1 MMYTYVKNDI
11 HVNLFDH
18 GPLASSTILWCHY
31 FQINNHVY
39 MNSMNLFSE
48 KLSIQDMSYHIAAL
62 SSDNSF

>member
-1 MMYTYVKNDI
+1 
-11 HVNLFDH
+11 
-18 GPLASSTILWCHY
+18 
-31 FQINNHVY
+31 